1 MPLLAF
7 EPSTVSIRNVVG
19 DEWLVMEL
27 GFRIGQR
34 GTSDDKSVLLQRSRD
49 DFITYLS
56 ELIMAVGNQPGA
68 C

>member
-19 DEWLVMEL
+19 DERLVMEL

-34 GTSDDKSVLLQRSRD
+34 R
-49 DFITYLS
+49 
-56 ELIMAVGNQPGA
+56 N
-68 C
+68 